1 MGWIERKRNDARRAL
16 GSEEIRWGSIFARMK
31 KAHPVSGWAFRS
43 VNDLV
48 YLLDFFA
55 FALIALAATFG
66 FAAFVLIAID
76 STPPSIG

>member
-1 MGWIERKRNDARRAL
+1 
-16 GSEEIRWGSIFARMK
+16 MK
-31 KAHPVSGWAFRS
+31 KAHPHSGWAFSS

-66 FAAFVLIAID
+66 LAAFVLIAID

>member
-1 MGWIERKRNDARRAL
+1 
-16 GSEEIRWGSIFARMK
+16 MK
-31 KAHPVSGWAFRS
+31 KAHPPSGWARFS

>member
-1 MGWIERKRNDARRAL
+1 
-16 GSEEIRWGSIFARMK
+16 MK
-31 KAHPVSGWAFRS
+31 KAHPECGWAFSS

-66 FAAFVLIAID
+66 LAAFVLIAID

>member
-1 MGWIERKRNDARRAL
+1 MVG
-16 GSEEIRWGSIFARMK
+16 GSSFARMK
-31 KAHPVSGWAFRS
+31 KAHPLSGWAFCS

-48 YLLDFFA
+48 YFLDF

-66 FAAFVLIAID
+66 LAAFAFIAID

>member
-1 MGWIERKRNDARRAL
+1 LRVYKVMVG
-16 GSEEIRWGSIFARMK
+16 GSSFARMK
-31 KAHPVSGWAFRS
+31 KAHPPSGWAFCS

-48 YLLDFFA
+48 YFLDFFA

-66 FAAFVLIAID
+66 LAAFAFVAID